1 MGAECCALIGEL
13 EREWRDALCA
23 KDMERLRGLIH
34 PQFTLI
40 GSRSSGAF
48 TMGRDEWLDA
58 IQKRELVGIDLQ
70 VRDAAVFGDVIVGTI
85 EANWCVNYRGKPVQ
99 DCVLLT
105 DVWISTEGRWQV
117 VRRHSSPIPAA
128 DCLTGGA
135 PGSIKG
141 T

>member
-1 MGAECCALIGEL
+1 MAADCCALIGKL

-23 KDMERLRGLIH
+23 KDMDRLRGFIH

-40 GSRSSGAF
+40 GSRSSGPF
-48 TMGRDEWLDA
+48 TMSRDEWLDA

-85 EANWCVNYRGKPVQ
+85 EADWCVNYRGKPIQ

-105 DVWISTEGRWQV
+105 DVWIREDGQWRV
-117 VRRHSSPIPAA
+117 VRRHSSPVPMTDTPAV
-128 DCLTGGA
+128 TG
-135 PGSIKG
+135 
-141 T
+141 